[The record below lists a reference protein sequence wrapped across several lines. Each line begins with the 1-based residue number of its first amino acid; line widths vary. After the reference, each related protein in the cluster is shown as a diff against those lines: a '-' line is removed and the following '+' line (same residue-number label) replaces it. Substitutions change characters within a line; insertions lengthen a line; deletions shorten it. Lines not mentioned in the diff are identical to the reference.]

1 MYNGSIKAME
11 FATTVP
17 RDVGLMTPG
26 CYAASRSFLLGARA
40 AESGTALQ
48 IFLVIVFGIA
58 GTLARYGLQG
68 VVQQRTGSGFPSGTL
83 VVNLLG
89 CFFLGG
95 VGQFALNHITVP
107 PEWRV
112 GLTIGFFGAFT
123 TFSTFGWE
131 TVHLLEDGEWL
142 RAGVYV
148 AASVIGGIVLLRIGM
163 LLADRV

>member
-1 MYNGSIKAME
+1 
-11 FATTVP
+11 
-17 RDVGLMTPG
+17 MTPG
-26 CYAASRSFLLGARA
+26 RYAASGSFLLDARA
-40 AESGTALQ
+40 AEGGTPVQ

-68 VVQQRTGSGFPSGTL
+68 VVQHRTGSGFPTGTL
-83 VVNLLG
+83 VVNLVG

-95 VGQFALNHITVP
+95 VGQFALNHISFS
-107 PEWRV
+107 PEWRI

-123 TFSTFGWE
+123 TFSSFGWE

-148 AASVIGGIVLLRIGM
+148 GASVIGGIVLLRIGM
-163 LLADRV
+163 LLADRT